1 MHALTRALTAVL
13 VVLAVA
19 APAASARAVD
29 PPTNTPAQRAQDLR
43 HLAAGA
49 RPETPTG
56 VFHAPTA
63 APTAPTAPKGVYWSY
78 EYEAQAPTP
87 AVQAPGRA
95 APSDDGMPWM
105 TIGLIVAGAS
115 LLIGGALVL
124 TMRRRPRT
132 AHAV

>member
-1 MHALTRALTAVL
+1 MHALTRAFTAVL

-19 APAASARAVD
+19 APAASASPIG
-29 PPTNTPAQRAQDLR
+29 PPAGTPPDRAQDLR

-49 RPETPTG
+49 LPETPKG

-63 APTAPTAPKGVYWSY
+63 APTAPKGVYWSY

-105 TIGLIVAGAS
+105 TIGLIVAGTS
-115 LLIGGALVL
+115 LLIGGALFL
-124 TMRRRPRT
+124 TTRRRPST

>member
-19 APAASARAVD
+19 APAASARAID
-29 PPTNTPAQRAQDLR
+29 PSTNTPAQRAQDLA
-43 HLAAGA
+43 HLAAGGQT
-49 RPETPTG
+49 ETPKG

-63 APTAPTAPKGVYWSY
+63 APTAPKGVYWSY

-87 AVQAPGRA
+87 AAQAPGRA

-105 TIGLIVAGAS
+105 TIGLIVAGTS
-115 LLIGGALVL
+115 LLIGGAFVL
-124 TMRRRPRT
+124 TARRRPRT